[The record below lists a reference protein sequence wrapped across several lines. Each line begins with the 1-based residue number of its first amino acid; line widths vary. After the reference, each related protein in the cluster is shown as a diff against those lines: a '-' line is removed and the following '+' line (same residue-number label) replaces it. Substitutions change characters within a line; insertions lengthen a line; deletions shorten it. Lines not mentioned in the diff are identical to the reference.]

1 MISKVFPG
9 HSFYHAVHY
18 VCKPEKKGEII
29 TVEGV
34 RQHDYRL
41 MASDFQTQHQL
52 RPSKKKACFHGILSF
67 YPGEHPDNATLAT
80 IAQQYL
86 QGIGITN
93 TQYAIVKHTD
103 RAHVHLHIIANMV
116 NYDGKAISDNW
127 IALRG
132 KKVAQ
137 QLTKAYNLISA
148 TGKNLQKT
156 NLKALTESEANK
168 YKIYEA
174 ICNVLPGCCSLEEL
188 EQKLLQLGIQT
199 QYKYKGQTTEKQGIS
214 FQIGKDCFKGSKV
227 DRRFSLGNLQK
238 TLDVQARQ
246 TKSEETKTQVYDDT
260 QPLILRKRK
269 FLPDESLNNSDE
281 VVRSRGIN
289 NSVHG
294 IIHELLRPEERQ
306 ESDMGEFEWQL
317 RKRKKKRNS
326 KKR

>member
-1 MISKVFPG
+1 
-9 HSFYHAVHY
+9 
-18 VCKPEKKGEII
+18 
-29 TVEGV
+29 VEGV

-41 MASDFQTQHQL
+41 MAADFQTQHQL

-86 QGIGITN
+86 QCIGITN

-116 NYDGKAISDNW
+116 NYDGKSISDNW

-137 QLTKAYNLISA
+137 QLTKAYNLIPA

-174 ICNVLPGCCSLEEL
+174 ICNVLPGCRSLEDL

-214 FQIGKDCFKGSKV
+214 FQIGRDCFKGSKV

-294 IIHELLRPEERQ
+294 IIYELLRPEERQ

-317 RKRKKKRNS
+317 RKRKKKETPKNGSTCLTYKMKYYGRYT
-326 KKR
+326 K